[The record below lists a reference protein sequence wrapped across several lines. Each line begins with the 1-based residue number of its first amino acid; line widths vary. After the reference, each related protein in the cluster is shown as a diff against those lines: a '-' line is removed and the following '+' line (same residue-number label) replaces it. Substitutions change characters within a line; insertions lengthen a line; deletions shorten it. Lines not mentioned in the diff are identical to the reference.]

1 MGWSN
6 PGNACPESGA
16 RFVPSADVLPY
27 NRDRPMP
34 PARHAT
40 DDAELVRALKAL
52 GDLKRFQM
60 VQEIA
65 AAGELSCGQLG
76 ERFALAQPTVSHHL
90 KILTDAGILI
100 FRQDAKHHFFSLDRA
115 VVERLVALL
124 PSRLASPRGSN
135 KKKSA
140 RR

>member
-1 MGWSN
+1 M
-6 PGNACPESGA
+6 
-16 RFVPSADVLPY
+16 PSA
-27 NRDRPMP
+27 RR
-34 PARHAT
+34 AK

-100 FRQDAKHHFFSLDRA
+100 LRQDAKHHFFSLDA
-115 VVERLVALL
+115 DLVQRLVTLL
-124 PSRLASPRGSN
+124 PSRLTSATRR
-135 KKKSA
+135 KKTA